1 MTKHLE
7 FRKLKNANIDIEN
20 DVFVQKSKELLRIK
34 NPIVVGSYN
43 KYGFDKA
50 CDLDFNETILIKE
63 KSDIKSILQQWCKK
77 LANNKNEMTITVIN
91 FYFDDKRITTI
102 IKSLGYING
111 LLEIK
116 KCNLDFK
123 IDLSL
128 PVKVR
133 NKISSYRMDLLNNL
147 SLDKYIDFYVYLN
160 KLNISNWSLTEFK
173 KGEKTINGILI
184 RLYDMNFSVA
194 YVECIYQ
201 NFRIT
206 NYIEFTTSG
215 KSYKPR
221 YPFYFNQL
229 YEVIESGEISY
240 LILLKKILVF
250 LKFIYYQKSV
260 KTNTIKTY
268 NDLYDFR
275 ETVGIEYNKIC
286 RISNDILIQ
295 KDKSSKKQLQNEYNK
310 YFAVLNDKCK
320 AKYLTIKNNYKHELK
335 EFFRL
340 GL

>member
-1 MTKHLE
+1 
-7 FRKLKNANIDIEN
+7 
-20 DVFVQKSKELLRIK
+20 
-34 NPIVVGSYN
+34 
-43 KYGFDKA
+43 
-50 CDLDFNETILIKE
+50 
-63 KSDIKSILQQWCKK
+63 
-77 LANNKNEMTITVIN
+77 MTITLIN
-91 FYFDDKRITTI
+91 FYFDDERITEI
-102 IKSLGYING
+102 IKSLGYVNG

-116 KCNLDFK
+116 RCNLDFK
-123 IDLSL
+123 IDSSL

-133 NKISSYRMDLLNNL
+133 NKISSYRQCLTNNL
-147 SLDKYIDFYVYLN
+147 SLDKYIEFYVYLN
-160 KLNISNWSLTEFK
+160 RLNIVNWSLGEFK
-173 KGEKTINGILI
+173 KGEKTINGILVK
-184 RLYDMNFSVA
+184 LYDMDFSIV
-194 YVECIYQ
+194 YIECIYQ

-215 KSYKPR
+215 KSYKKRFP
-221 YPFYFNQL
+221 YYFNQF

-286 RISNDILIQ
+286 RLSNDILIQ
-295 KDKSSKKQLQNEYNK
+295 KDKLSKKQLQYEYDK
-310 YFAVLNDKCK
+310 HFTVLNDKCK
-320 AKYLTIKNNYKHELK
+320 TKYLAIRDNYKHELK

-340 GL
+340 GM